1 MKNLAD
7 FFGKF
12 QSKIAGQVQ
21 NLIIISEIL
30 KKHTGIH
37 VEMKDIRISSGTLF
51 LKTSSVEK
59 NVIFIKKERILGEIN
74 QKARSLTLKD
84 IR

>member
-12 QSKIAGQVQ
+12 QSKISGQVQ
-21 NLIIISEIL
+21 NLVVISETI
-30 KKHTGIH
+30 KKHTGIE
-37 VEMKDIRISSGTLF
+37 VEMKDIKISSGSLI

-59 NVIFIKKERILGEIN
+59 NVIFIKKERILSEIN
-74 QKARSLTLKD
+74 QKARALVLKD